1 MISNINK
8 GSHQIKDRTLHL
20 VKRKRMKEHLQFKE
34 QFKSLPWKLINRNW
48 LSQGLGVSVEL
59 VLMSRGRHYQI
70 QSPLKRQKQ
79 IVLQTMNSVAQMKSH
94 GVLHK
99 FRASRSPK
107 ALDRA
112 RKSQEIRRAPTIPDG
127 GSCAAAAGRLAGP
140 ASPATGGSSGG
151 VETAVDFYG
160 RTSPGQFG
168 ALGPCYNPG
177 GQLGAGSGGTY
188 HARHAAAYPGG
199 VDRFVSAM

>member
-8 GSHQIKDRTLHL
+8 GSHQLKDRTLHL

-79 IVLQTMNSVAQMKSH
+79 VKGNHRFKRRQAVTMQAVHVL
-94 GVLHK
+94 
-99 FRASRSPK
+99 
-107 ALDRA
+107 
-112 RKSQEIRRAPTIPDG
+112 
-127 GSCAAAAGRLAGP
+127 
-140 ASPATGGSSGG
+140 
-151 VETAVDFYG
+151 ET
-160 RTSPGQFG
+160 
-168 ALGPCYNPG
+168 
-177 GQLGAGSGGTY
+177 
-188 HARHAAAYPGG
+188 
-199 VDRFVSAM
+199 